1 MQLNS
6 LHDLYVSQLQDVYDA
21 EQQITQ
27 ALPKMANAASTPELK
42 DAFNKHLQQTRG
54 QIDRLDEIFRD
65 LDMNPGGKR
74 CKGMQGLIEEGEEV
88 LKANGDAKTKDAALI
103 EAAQKVEHYEI
114 ATYGSLRTYADQLG
128 YDDAADLLQE
138 TLDEEGKTNKML
150 TDLATGGLLGKGV
163 NVAAER

>member
-6 LHDLYVSQLQDVYDA
+6 LQDLYVSQLKDVYDA

-27 ALPKMANAASTPELK
+27 ALPKMASAASTPELK

-54 QIDRLDEIFRD
+54 QIDRLDKIFRD
-65 LDMNPGGKR
+65 MDMSPGGKT
-74 CKGMQGLIEEGEEV
+74 CKGMKGLIEEGEEV

-114 ATYGSLRTYADQLG
+114 ATYGSLRTYADELG

-150 TDLATGGLLGKGV
+150 TDLATGGILSKGI

>member
-1 MQLNS
+1 MRLNS

-21 EQQITQ
+21 EQQLTQ
-27 ALPKMANAASTPELK
+27 ALPEMASAASTPELK

-54 QIDRLDEIFRD
+54 QINRLDEIFSD
-65 LDMNPGGKR
+65 LAMSPDSKR
-74 CKGMQGLIEEGEEV
+74 CKGMQGLIEEGQEV
-88 LKANGDAKTKDAALI
+88 LQASGDAKTKDAALI

-128 YDDAADLLQE
+128 YGDAAGLLQQ
-138 TLDEEGKTNKML
+138 TLDEEGKTNDML
-150 TDLATGGLLGKGV
+150 TKLATGGLFGKGI